1 MSLIST
7 LGKVAMGIAVAK
19 GLGKMMGGSKGGS
32 GGGIGDLLGGL
43 VGGKSADTKG
53 GLGGI
58 LDSLGGSKLGNAQ
71 SQGRNQESNQ
81 GGFGDLF
88 GNAMQGKEVN
98 ASTEQEQQAEIMLRA
113 MINAAKSDG
122 NITEDEQRKITE
134 HLGDV
139 SREEAE
145 FVRKEI
151 NAPLDTKGFIQ
162 SVPRGMEQQ
171 VYLMSLMAIDLDSN
185 EEAHYL
191 DQLAKGLNISKD
203 VCNQIHEKLGAP
215 SIYA

>member
-32 GGGIGDLLGGL
+32 SGGIGDLLGGL

-71 SQGRNQESNQ
+71 SQGSSQ

-88 GNAMQGKEVN
+88 GNAMQGKEIN

-122 NITEDEQRKITE
+122 NISEDEQRKITE

-191 DQLAKGLNISKD
+191 NQLAKGLNISKD
-203 VCNQIHEKLGAP
+203 VCNQIHEKVGAP
-215 SIYA
+215 AIYA

>member
-1 MSLIST
+1 MSLMGT

-19 GLGKMMGGSKGGS
+19 GLGKMMGGSSGGS

-58 LDSLGGSKLGNAQ
+58 LDSLGGSQSGNAQ
-71 SQGRNQESNQ
+71 SQGGGQ

-88 GNAMQGKEVN
+88 GNAMQGKEIN
-98 ASTEQEQQAEIMLRA
+98 ASSEQEKQAEIMLRG

-134 HLGDV
+134 HLGDI
-139 SREEAE
+139 SAEEAA

-151 NAPLDTKGFIQ
+151 NAPLDTNAFIQ

-171 VYLMSLMAIDLDSN
+171 VYLMSLMAINLDSN

-191 DQLAKGLNISKD
+191 DQLAKGLRISKD
-203 VCNQIHEKLGAP
+203 VCNQIHAKVGAP
-215 SIYA
+215 AIYS

>member
-43 VGGKSADTKG
+43 VGGKSAGTKG

-58 LDSLGGSKLGNAQ
+58 LDSLGGSK
-71 SQGRNQESNQ
+71 GRNQEGNQ

-88 GNAMQGKEVN
+88 GNAMQGKEIN
-98 ASTEQEQQAEIMLRA
+98 ASSEQEQQAEIMLRA

-122 NITEDEQRKITE
+122 NISEDEQRKITE

-162 SVPRGMEQQ
+162 SIPRGMEQQ

-203 VCNQIHEKLGAP
+203 VCNQIHAKVGAP
-215 SIYA
+215 AIYA

>member
-58 LDSLGGSKLGNAQ
+58 LDSLGGSKLGEAQ
-71 SQGRNQESNQ
+71 SQGRNQGS
-81 GGFGDLF
+81 FGDLF

-98 ASTEQEQQAEIMLRA
+98 PSSEQEQQAEIMLRA

-122 NITEDEQRKITE
+122 NISEDEQRKITE

-151 NAPLDTKGFIQ
+151 NAPLDVKGFIQ

-191 DQLAKGLNISKD
+191 DQLAKGLNISKE

-215 SIYA
+215 AIYA